1 MIRRALPVHGAGP
14 HGDRHRGVGGRVPDS
29 ASRPRSFVRLAGVWY
44 GGWRVHIRRLRAGAP
59 AAARLGQLGGRMAD
73 HHSHGPVAKKVMVAV
88 GGQSIDAEVVRLACS
103 MTEAHGGKIYGV
115 HIIEVNRSLPL
126 GAVMDEVVERAEKIL
141 DEVEQLATEA
151 QLNVETELVQARDTG
166 RRGRRVGCGADR
178 HGTAVQATFQRVQ
191 PWQDSPV
198 RSEERELPGASL
210 PRAPRAPGLKGPAGP
225 AGPSA
230 TPRVGPAPYPS
241 AAPAP
246 ACTPP
251 PTLGISRPP
260 ANPAC

>member
-1 MIRRALPVHGAGP
+1 
-14 HGDRHRGVGGRVPDS
+14 
-29 ASRPRSFVRLAGVWY
+29 
-44 GGWRVHIRRLRAGAP
+44 
-59 AAARLGQLGGRMAD
+59 MAD

-166 RRGRRVGCGADR
+166 PALVDEAVEWGAELIVMGLPYKRRFSEFSLGKTVPYVLKNANCRVLLFR
-178 HGTAVQATFQRVQ
+178 EHREHQA
-191 PWQDSPV
+191 
-198 RSEERELPGASL
+198 
-210 PRAPRAPGLKGPAGP
+210 
-225 AGPSA
+225 
-230 TPRVGPAPYPS
+230 
-241 AAPAP
+241 
-246 ACTPP
+246 
-251 PTLGISRPP
+251 
-260 ANPAC
+260 